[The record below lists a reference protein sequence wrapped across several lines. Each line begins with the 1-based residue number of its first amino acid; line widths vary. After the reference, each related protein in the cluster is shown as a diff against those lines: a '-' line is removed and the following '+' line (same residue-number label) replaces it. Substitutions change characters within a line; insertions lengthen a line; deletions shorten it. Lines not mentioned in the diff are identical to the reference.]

1 MSNQLYKSIARY
13 FYRLGLAIVGKD
25 YIYSNVYVALNERVE
40 KAESDLKQLKEMY
53 NAVLGKWSTDASL
66 VKRLAE
72 ESTRLHTEVNSY
84 KQLVETLRGSI
95 RDKQSLIDAYVKTE
109 RKNEQRMNI
118 GQAIRTLRQKQNM
131 TQGELATRVGMSV
144 NAISLWELGKSNP
157 PKESIKLICDAFHVP
172 VSYFM
177 LSTVEEKD
185 IPENK
190 RMLYIECRKTPR

>member
-1 MSNQLYKSIARY
+1 MGIFVQFLIYDIGCHKTFVHSRNCCVFATKIQLFCEMSNQLYKSIARY

-109 RKNEQRMNI
+109 RKKRTTNEYWSSYKDASTEAKHDTRRAGDTCWYERECHQLV
-118 GQAIRTLRQKQNM
+118 GARQ
-131 TQGELATRVGMSV
+131 E
-144 NAISLWELGKSNP
+144 
-157 PKESIKLICDAFHVP
+157 
-172 VSYFM
+172 
-177 LSTVEEKD
+177 
-185 IPENK
+185 
-190 RMLYIECRKTPR
+190 